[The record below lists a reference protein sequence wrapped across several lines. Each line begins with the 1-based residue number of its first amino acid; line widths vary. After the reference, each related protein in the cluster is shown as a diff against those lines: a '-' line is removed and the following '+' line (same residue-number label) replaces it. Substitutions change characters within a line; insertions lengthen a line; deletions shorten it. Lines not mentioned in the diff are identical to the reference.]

1 MLVVL
6 VLLAAGGGRVSGCH
20 SRSGEDAERVGV
32 GGHVSPRVSH
42 VSRVQV
48 YSHQGTEPTFEK
60 EEAAAVA
67 RGSEDAGAGGEEPEH
82 VREEGEMKVTLGNM
96 SRVPCRSV
104 YLVVL
109 QKSSIRSFVIAE
121 KASTRAFS
129 WLNALSP
136 LSM

>member
-6 VLLAAGGGRVSGCH
+6 VLLAATGGRVSGCH

-32 GGHVSPRVSH
+32 GGHVAQCRVSPHVSH

-60 EEAAAVA
+60 EEAAAVD
-67 RGSEDAGAGGEEPEH
+67 RGSDDAAAGGEEQEH
-82 VREEGEMKVTLGNM
+82 VREEGEMKVTLGSM

-104 YLVVL
+104 
-109 QKSSIRSFVIAE
+109 
-121 KASTRAFS
+121 
-129 WLNALSP
+129 
-136 LSM
+136 

>member
-6 VLLAAGGGRVSGCH
+6 VLLAAAGGRVSGCH

-32 GGHVSPRVSH
+32 GGHVSPHVSH

-60 EEAAAVA
+60 EDGAAVD
-67 RGSEDAGAGGEEPEH
+67 RGSEDAAAGGGEQEH
-82 VREEGEMKVTLGNM
+82 VREEGEMKVTLGSM

-104 YLVVL
+104 
-109 QKSSIRSFVIAE
+109 
-121 KASTRAFS
+121 
-129 WLNALSP
+129 
-136 LSM
+136 

>member
-67 RGSEDAGAGGEEPEH
+67 RGSEDAAAGGEEQEH
-82 VREEGEMKVTLGNM
+82 VREEGEMKVTLGSM
-96 SRVPCRSV
+96 SHCPVSECV
-104 YLVVL
+104 
-109 QKSSIRSFVIAE
+109 SSS
-121 KASTRAFS
+121 ASKKLHPKFRNHGEG
-129 WLNALSP
+129 LY
-136 LSM
+136 

>member
-1 MLVVL
+1 MWVATC
-6 VLLAAGGGRVSGCH
+6 LLACLTC
-20 SRSGEDAERVGV
+20 
-32 GGHVSPRVSH
+32 H

-67 RGSEDAGAGGEEPEH
+67 RGSEDAAAGGEELEH

-104 YLVVL
+104 
-109 QKSSIRSFVIAE
+109 
-121 KASTRAFS
+121 
-129 WLNALSP
+129 
-136 LSM
+136 

>member
-6 VLLAAGGGRVSGCH
+6 VLLAVAGGRVSGCH

-32 GGHVSPRVSH
+32 GGHVSPHVSH

-60 EEAAAVA
+60 EEAAAVD
-67 RGSEDAGAGGEEPEH
+67 RGSDDAAAGGGEQEH
-82 VREEGEMKVTLGNM
+82 VREEGEMKVTLGSM

-104 YLVVL
+104 
-109 QKSSIRSFVIAE
+109 
-121 KASTRAFS
+121 
-129 WLNALSP
+129 
-136 LSM
+136 

>member
-6 VLLAAGGGRVSGCH
+6 VLLAATGGRVSGCH

-32 GGHVSPRVSH
+32 GGHVSPHVSH

-60 EEAAAVA
+60 EEAAAVD
-67 RGSEDAGAGGEEPEH
+67 RGSDDAAAGGEEQEH
-82 VREEGEMKVTLGNM
+82 VREEGEMKVTLGSM

-104 YLVVL
+104 
-109 QKSSIRSFVIAE
+109 
-121 KASTRAFS
+121 
-129 WLNALSP
+129 
-136 LSM
+136 

>member
-67 RGSEDAGAGGEEPEH
+67 RGSEDAAAGGEQLEH
-82 VREEGEMKVTLGNM
+82 VREEGEMKVTLGSM
-96 SRVPCRSV
+96 SHCTVKHHTDIINFACMMWN
-104 YLVVL
+104 
-109 QKSSIRSFVIAE
+109 FVRILD
-121 KASTRAFS
+121 SLS
-129 WLNALSP
+129 ALCTNIY
-136 LSM
+136 